1 MLSNIILA
9 SLAFLAMICVSTAAP
24 DPQYQ
29 TPTVTYPAWEEGASN
44 HCGDS
49 TFTCMYWSP
58 LLGTAYPQRIDYPG
72 HLTKTITP
80 MSLTIW
86 LLT

>member
-9 SLAFLAMICVSTAAP
+9 SLAFLAMICLSLAAP

-29 TPTVTYPAWEEGASN
+29 TPTVTYPAWEMGASS

-49 TFTCMYWSP
+49 TFTCTYWAP
-58 LLGTAYPQRIDYPG
+58 LLGATYPQLAPYPG

-80 MSLTIW
+80 QDGC
-86 LLT
+86 